1 MTTALFSVLSL
12 QAPSA
17 AVSEAPPAGVGMMVG
32 GGILTLGGAAVSFGA
47 VLSFAGDARC
57 HSEQRGECWGGL
69 VGGIMM
75 PFGVL
80 GLAVGVPLLGVGI
93 HRHRLLK
100 RWRAERGFVLRPHL
114 GRARSIWIVGLELR
128 F

>member
-1 MTTALFSVLSL
+1 MMATAIFSVLSL

-17 AVSEAPPAGVGMMVG
+17 AVSEAPPPGVGMMVG
-32 GGILTLGGAAVSFGA
+32 GGFLTLSGAAVSFGA
-47 VLSFAGDARC
+47 VLSFAEDARC
-57 HSEQRGECWGGL
+57 HGECWGGL

-93 HRHRLLK
+93 HRHRLSK
-100 RWRAERGFVLRPHL
+100 RWRAERGLVLRPHL
-114 GRARSIWIVGLELR
+114 GRARNIWTVGLELR